1 MFPANY
7 SATPVLRDAMATSP
21 TQLSLKLLRDEG
33 WIVEVVERWIPGANI
48 RKDLFGFIDLVAI
61 KDNQTLG
68 VQATSYSNIS
78 ARVRKI
84 EESELLSPVRKA
96 SWQIWVIGWRKQN
109 NRWTHK
115 IVDCS

>member
-1 MFPANY
+1 M
-7 SATPVLRDAMATSP
+7 
-21 TQLSLKLLRDEG
+21 
-33 WIVEVVERWIPGANI
+33 EVVEKWIPGANI
-48 RKDLFGFIDLVAI
+48 RKDLFGFIDLVAL

-84 EESELLSPVRKA
+84 EESELLSVVRKA
-96 SWQIWVIGWRKQN
+96 SWQVWVIGWRKQN
-109 NRWTHK
+109 NRWVSK